1 MCILHLHH
9 KKESV
14 QQPSKAPGGE
24 YRGGRL
30 DRRVILNCKQA
41 HTSPTQVQHKSNTSP
56 TQAKKGP
63 TLSCHACQADNRGIL
78 GEIMWVATFPS
89 QTLHLPLSLAETRS
103 TGQTDQGGWKGRYRR
118 SDKAAKIGGSSPRK
132 LAWKLSSS
140 SGGTSSTTS
149 TTSSSGGRPR
159 GCTKYSVQT
168 ATAILVLPLLHSS
181 TVCRITVGQGTRYCE
196 KFV

>member
-41 HTSPTQVQHKSNTSP
+41 HTSSTQVQYKSNLKSNTSP

-89 QTLHLPLSLAETRS
+89 RHCTCLCHWLKHAPPAKRIKAGGKDDIADLTKRQKLEEAPPGNLLESCPVVVGAQVVPQVPQVVVGADQEVVPS
-103 TGQTDQGGWKGRYRR
+103 TVCK
-118 SDKAAKIGGSSPRK
+118 
-132 LAWKLSSS
+132 
-140 SGGTSSTTS
+140 
-149 TTSSSGGRPR
+149 
-159 GCTKYSVQT
+159 
-168 ATAILVLPLLHSS
+168 LPLLYLSCLYY
-181 TVCRITVGQGTRYCE
+181 TAAPFAG
-196 KFV
+196 

>member
-41 HTSPTQVQHKSNTSP
+41 HTSSTQVQYKSKLKSNTSP

-132 LAWKLSSS
+132 LA
-140 SGGTSSTTS
+140 
-149 TTSSSGGRPR
+149 
-159 GCTKYSVQT
+159 
-168 ATAILVLPLLHSS
+168 
-181 TVCRITVGQGTRYCE
+181 
-196 KFV
+196 